1 MRAYPAKTV
10 ALLLTIATGVATLVT
25 VGWLTVDAF
34 AAHRRAAAHAARVE
48 TLRQDGQH
56 DASLAAVLH
65 EEYET
70 ETLATLAR
78 NERSRTLAW
87 TLLTAAAAFLL
98 SAGRLIAARPPAIPT
113 RPGVVALPVIQPVA
127 AAPVAKPA
135 PDEIHLAPVDQ
146 IIAHTGTDRTAV
158 IPILQAVQ
166 AHYRHLPAAALRHIC
181 QHTDITP
188 AQLMS
193 VATFYPQFRHT
204 PVGEHVIK
212 VCHGTACHVA
222 GAARVTDELRRGLAI
237 APDADT
243 DAHRKYTLEPVAC
256 MGCCTLAPVLQ
267 VDGTTHGHLLSDTV
281 LQTVLTA
288 TAAPNGR
295 PPAPAAP
302 HATAG
307 RPRAGEIRIG
317 LGSCCVANGSGRV
330 HDALSAAL
338 GRNGT
343 HVSVK
348 RVGCVGMCHHTPLVE
363 LDLADGRTI
372 SYARVTPEIC
382 AAIVRRHFP
391 AASVFR
397 RLHQACTATIDWLR
411 RDTAAVQSN
420 GRRIAPADPPVAAF
434 LGPQVHI
441 ATEHC
446 GNLDPTDLDE
456 YLAHGGFTALRH
468 CRAQLTPAEITAL
481 IERSGL
487 RGRGGAGFP
496 TAAKWAKVRAAPG
509 RPKYIIC
516 NGDEGDPGAFMDRM
530 LMESYPYRIIEGV
543 AIAAHATGATAGIFY
558 IRREYPL
565 AAERIRA
572 ALQQCDQ
579 RGLLSDGLHL
589 RVVEGAGAF
598 VCGEESA
605 LIATLEGRR
614 GTPSLRPPYPAER
627 GLHGRPTL
635 VGNVETYA
643 LVPWIIRNGPEAF
656 AALGTPTSTGTKV
669 FALAGNINR
678 GGLIEVPMGIT
689 VRRIVEDIG
698 GGVPAGRRLKAVQI
712 GGPSGGCIP
721 AHLADTPVDYEALT
735 AAGAMMGSGGLVVLD
750 DTDCMVDMA
759 RYFLSFTQEQS
770 CGKCAPCRVGTRRLL
785 DILERLCAGQGRP
798 DDLAKLEHLA
808 RMVQAGSLCGL
819 GRTAPNPVLTALR
832 YFRDEFEAHL
842 AGRCPAGKCRAL
854 IRYEVTADCT
864 GCTLCAQHCPVDA
877 ITPRPY
883 ERHTIDT
890 DKCTCCDACRRYCPE
905 DAIAIVSPAG
915 PPPAGPL
922 TEQEATCRAC

>member
-1 MRAYPAKTV
+1 VRAYPAKTV

-25 VGWLTVDAF
+25 AGWLTVDAL

-70 ETLATLAR
+70 ETLAALAR
-78 NERSRTLAW
+78 DERSRTLAW

-98 SAGRLIAARPPAIPT
+98 SAGRLIAASSPAIPT
-113 RPGVVALPVIQPVA
+113 KPGVVTLPVIQPVA
-127 AAPVAKPA
+127 AAPAAQPA
-135 PDEIHLAPVDQ
+135 SDGIHLAPVDQ

-166 AHYRHLPAAALRHIC
+166 AHYRYLPAAALRHIC

-188 AQLMS
+188 AQLTG

-222 GAARVTDELRRGLAI
+222 GAARITDELRRGLGI

-281 LQTVLTA
+281 LQTVLHA

-302 HATAG
+302 HTTAG

-330 HDALSAAL
+330 HEALSAAL

-343 HVSVK
+343 QVSVK

-372 SYARVTPEIC
+372 SYARVTPELC

-391 AASVFR
+391 AANVFR
-397 RLHQACTATIDWLR
+397 RLRQACTATLDWLR
-411 RDTAAVQSN
+411 RDPAAAQSN

-456 YLAHGGFTALRH
+456 YLAHGGFAALRH
-468 CRAQLTPAEITAL
+468 CRQQLTPAETTAL
-481 IERSGL
+481 IARSGL

-496 TAAKWAKVRAAPG
+496 TGAKWAKVRAATRPAQVHRLQRRRRRPRRVHGPHVDGVLPLSHHRGRRHRGPRHRRHQGHLLHPPRIPPG
-509 RPKYIIC
+509 R
-516 NGDEGDPGAFMDRM
+516 
-530 LMESYPYRIIEGV
+530 
-543 AIAAHATGATAGIFY
+543 
-558 IRREYPL
+558 
-565 AAERIRA
+565 
-572 ALQQCDQ
+572 
-579 RGLLSDGLHL
+579 
-589 RVVEGAGAF
+589 
-598 VCGEESA
+598 
-605 LIATLEGRR
+605 
-614 GTPSLRPPYPAER
+614 
-627 GLHGRPTL
+627 
-635 VGNVETYA
+635 
-643 LVPWIIRNGPEAF
+643 
-656 AALGTPTSTGTKV
+656 
-669 FALAGNINR
+669 
-678 GGLIEVPMGIT
+678 
-689 VRRIVEDIG
+689 
-698 GGVPAGRRLKAVQI
+698 
-712 GGPSGGCIP
+712 
-721 AHLADTPVDYEALT
+721 
-735 AAGAMMGSGGLVVLD
+735 
-750 DTDCMVDMA
+750 
-759 RYFLSFTQEQS
+759 
-770 CGKCAPCRVGTRRLL
+770 
-785 DILERLCAGQGRP
+785 
-798 DDLAKLEHLA
+798 
-808 RMVQAGSLCGL
+808 
-819 GRTAPNPVLTALR
+819 
-832 YFRDEFEAHL
+832 
-842 AGRCPAGKCRAL
+842 
-854 IRYEVTADCT
+854 
-864 GCTLCAQHCPVDA
+864 
-877 ITPRPY
+877 
-883 ERHTIDT
+883 
-890 DKCTCCDACRRYCPE
+890 
-905 DAIAIVSPAG
+905 
-915 PPPAGPL
+915 
-922 TEQEATCRAC
+922 